1 MEMGFELSITCSYIM
16 INSHLCQKLKILG
29 ECDYNHLTI
38 ILTDII
44 PSIMREKSR
53 KKIHLDIPPSI
64 MGERSGK
71 KKVHSS
77 IEVYRVKDCH
87 SQPSQL
93 RVLRFVFQ
101 SCCMN
106 STILFPLRTHF
117 DCTSSDFCLGTRSFG
132 FLFIFHLP
140 DF

>member
-77 IEVYRVKDCH
+77 IEVY
-87 SQPSQL
+87 
-93 RVLRFVFQ
+93 
-101 SCCMN
+101 
-106 STILFPLRTHF
+106 
-117 DCTSSDFCLGTRSFG
+117 
-132 FLFIFHLP
+132 
-140 DF
+140 

>member
-1 MEMGFELSITCSYIM
+1 METGFELSITCSYIM

-87 SQPSQL
+87 SQPS
-93 RVLRFVFQ
+93 
-101 SCCMN
+101 
-106 STILFPLRTHF
+106 
-117 DCTSSDFCLGTRSFG
+117 
-132 FLFIFHLP
+132 
-140 DF
+140 